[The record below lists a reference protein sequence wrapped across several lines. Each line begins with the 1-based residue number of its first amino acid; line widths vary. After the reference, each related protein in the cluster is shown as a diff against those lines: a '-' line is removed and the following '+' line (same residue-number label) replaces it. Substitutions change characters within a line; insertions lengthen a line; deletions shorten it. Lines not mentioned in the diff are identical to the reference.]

1 MTLYIN
7 NVRKFVDRNG
17 RFCQTETIMQ
27 PDPLSE
33 REATILNAA
42 FHAFS
47 AFGFRR
53 TTMDDIAQE
62 ARLSRT
68 VLYQTYRNKEEIFRA
83 LSQAYYDQA
92 VFDIQVAF
100 SQPDMTLETALMACF
115 VAKDSKFVEV
125 VLTSPYGH
133 ELLDAESGVSQ
144 DLAVAGEAQMTAVLA
159 EWLALQEVPEAIGPA
174 PALAQTVMAALKGLR
189 STARTIEDL
198 RSGESRLAALIARA
212 LR

>member
-1 MTLYIN
+1 M
-7 NVRKFVDRNG
+7 DRND
-17 RFCQTETIMQ
+17 RFCQNDPIMQ

-42 FHAFS
+42 FQAFA

-68 VLYQTYRNKEEIFRA
+68 ALYQTYRNKEEIFRA
-83 LSQAYYDQA
+83 LCRAYYEQA
-92 VFDIQVAF
+92 VFDIQAAF

-159 EWLALQEVPEAIGPA
+159 EWLALQEVPAAVGPA
-174 PALAQTVMAALKGLR
+174 PALAKTVMAALKGLR
-189 STARTIEDL
+189 CAARSIEEL
-198 RSGESRLAALIARA
+198 RAGEMRLAALIARA
-212 LR
+212 LI